1 MSKVVVKVPKRS
13 GFDKSH
19 QNLLTS
25 KCGTLTPILVDEI
38 IPNTKI
44 HLNEVISA
52 SLPPLASDTFMR
64 CNLKVEAFFCPSRLL
79 YGGLEDWLTDQD
91 LKIPTQTNSVKA
103 AIPVL
108 AIQSTDWSNGY
119 LGNGTLMDYLGVRN
133 ISSSSYVSTFN
144 IFPLL
149 AYHRIYDDWYRNTN
163 IQQQVFSKYMP
174 EYQPAGGSTGLGTSP
189 VPVYT
194 LPYSTLNTGQSN
206 ATDWQYHLNDQLADG
221 VRLGSLRQRNFGFDY
236 FTSAFNSPQ
245 RGSAQGV
252 TFSTSG
258 STGNITIAALRAAN
272 SLQQFAERNQLAG
285 RKLQDYVKANYG
297 ADLSSGVAQRSLYL
311 GSGEIPVYS
320 KGIYQQSNTAGS
332 SSTQNPMSDSVGAQF
347 GSAQCSGKIDLISD
361 FVAQEPG
368 YLMVL
373 ASLVPVVTYASGID
387 RMMLR
392 YNTQSSQTDMATPL
406 LQNVG
411 NEPIY
416 GVELT
421 GLGTTSHIFGYTER
435 FASFKT
441 KMDTLHGLLRDGAS
455 LQSFALQRTVT
466 GSTPTIS
473 SSFLE
478 IPTSYLDQVAA
489 VAGDISN
496 YGVWIDTY
504 ADYKVSMPLA
514 EYSIPSLQDPAYE
527 HGNNV
532 VLDLNGSKL

>member
-1 MSKVVVKVPKRS
+1 MQKVVVKVPKRS

-19 QNLLTS
+19 QNLLTT

-64 CNLKVEAFFCPSRLL
+64 CNLKVEAFFVPTRLL

-108 AIQSTDWSNGY
+108 SIQSTDWSNGY

-149 AYHRIYDDWYRNTN
+149 AYHRIYDDWYRNSN

-174 EYQPAGGSTGLGTSP
+174 EYQPAGGSSGLGSSP

-206 ATDWQYHLNDQLADG
+206 ATDWQYHLSDQLADG

-285 RKLQDYVKANYG
+285 RRLQDYVKANYG
-297 ADLSSGVAQRSLYL
+297 ADLSTGVAQRSLYL

-466 GSTPTIS
+466 GSTPTIN

-504 ADYKVSMPLA
+504 ADYKLSMPLA

-527 HGNNV
+527 HGNDV
-532 VLDLNGSKL
+532 VLDINGSKL